1 MSEIILILL
10 ILNFIHGIGTW
21 KLYKISGNS
30 AFHSF
35 IPLYNVFV
43 LLKIINRP
51 WWWIFIVLMPVLN
64 TIIIP
69 VIWVELSRSF
79 KKNSYTDTFSAS
91 PFFIP
96 NTYDANGI
104 TADNTTAN
112 TMNNTIAE
120 YSNIFIVNRIRT

>member
-1 MSEIILILL
+1 MGEIILILL

-21 KLYKISGNS
+21 KLYKISGNL

-51 WWWIFIVLMPVLN
+51 WWWIFIILMPVLN

-79 KKNSYTDTFSAS
+79 KKNSYTDTFLSICT
-91 PFFIP
+91 FGFY
-96 NTYDANGI
+96 NYYLNYFETL
-104 TADNTTAN
+104 
-112 TMNNTIAE
+112 E
-120 YSNIFIVNRIRT
+120 YVKDRDINPKS